1 MGIFRV
7 DARVEKGGV
16 ICKRIQTRV
25 RSSHR
30 KDITEKAQSLQ
41 VQWAFDSESLSVCSL
56 EHPPHPLPGHHQPSV
71 GTIPFLCDGDRV
83 SSQVLR
89 LSLVSRVDSG
99 LPGVS
104 CGGKEVTEGQP

>member
-7 DARVEKGGV
+7 AARVEKGGV
-16 ICKRIQTRV
+16 IHKRIQTRV

-30 KDITEKAQSLQ
+30 KDIIEKARSLQ
-41 VQWAFDSESLSVCSL
+41 VRWAFDSESLSVCSL

-71 GTIPFLCDGDRV
+71 GTVPFLCGEDRV

-89 LSLVSRVDSG
+89 LGLVSRVDSG